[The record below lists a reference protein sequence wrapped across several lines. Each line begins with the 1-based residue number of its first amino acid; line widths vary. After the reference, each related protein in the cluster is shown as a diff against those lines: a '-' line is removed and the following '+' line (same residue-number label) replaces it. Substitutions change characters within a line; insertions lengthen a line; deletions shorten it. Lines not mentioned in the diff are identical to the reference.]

1 MLNWFPG
8 HMASAKRE
16 IGKAMPKVDIVIEVL
31 DARIPYSS
39 ENPLVAKLRRDK
51 PCIQILNK
59 EDLADPAV
67 TADWLAHI
75 ESSKNVQAFTH
86 QQHKP
91 KLNQRLLSRVRALV
105 KPNGTRPVAAMILG
119 IPNVGKSTLINA
131 LSGRTIAKT
140 GNKPAVTRHQ
150 QRVKIGK
157 QLVLWDTPGF
167 LWPRLSPAVCG
178 YRLATT
184 GAISDRIV
192 DAEEIA
198 LFAGKFLMSAYPDRL
213 LAHYKLDA
221 LPDGEAA
228 LLEMIGQKRGWL
240 RKGGVVDRERTS
252 NGLLRDLTSGAMG
265 GISLETPA
273 EWIARA
279 KEQQEKEEAAALAAE
294 TPPTSER

>member
-16 IGKAMPKVDIVIEVL
+16 IGKAMPKVDLVIEVL
-31 DARIPYSS
+31 DARIPHSS
-39 ENPLVAKLRRDK
+39 ENPLVATLRRDK

-59 EDLADPAV
+59 VDLADPEV
-67 TADWLAHI
+67 TAEWLAHI
-75 ESSKNVQAFTH
+75 ESTSDVLTLTH
-86 QQHKP
+86 QQHQP
-91 KLNQRLLSRVRALV
+91 KLNHRLLSRVRSLV

-167 LWPRLSPAVCG
+167 LWPRLFPAVCG
-178 YRLATT
+178 YRLAVT

-198 LFAGKFLMSAYPDRL
+198 LFAGRFLMAEYPDRL
-213 LAHYKLDA
+213 TTHYKLDG
-221 LPDGEAA
+221 LPDQPAD
-228 LLEMIGQKRGWL
+228 LLEEIGRKRGWL

-252 NGLLRDLTSGAMG
+252 NGLLRDLTSGTLG
-265 GISLETPA
+265 GISLERPA

-279 KEQQEKEEAAALAAE
+279 QEADDASTADA
-294 TPPTSER
+294 PPTSGS